1 MRQSDAKEYIKRAI
15 FRFRLCH
22 LLQKTWLSLK
32 KNGCRRTAKK
42 ILSVLSTRVKLRWLY
57 RRPLFS
63 QSQLEKQKVY
73 RFPQEQTFSIVV
85 PLYNTPPEFLKEMI
99 QSVRDQTYGKW
110 ELCMADGSDKDHGN
124 VEEIC
129 LEFVRMDSRIRYK
142 KLENNLGISGNT
154 NACLEMAT
162 GDYIGLF
169 DHDDLLHPAAL
180 FEVMRTISQTGA
192 DFVYTDELTFS
203 KKVHNVI
210 TAHYKPDFAP
220 DNLRAN
226 NYICH
231 FSVFSRQVLQKA
243 GSFREEY
250 DGSQDHDFI
259 LRATEKAKKVVHI
272 PEMLYY
278 WRSHPE
284 SVAWDINS
292 KIYAIDAGKRAVC
305 DHISR
310 MGMSAKVESSIAFPT
325 IYRIRYDLTEFPLV
339 SIIIP
344 NKNHYE
350 DIATCVD
357 SILNCSTYPN
367 FEVIIIDNGSSDQN
381 VLDYYE
387 ALRKRETAARISIL
401 NWPYSF
407 NYSAINNF
415 GVQFASG
422 EQLILLNSD
431 TKIISPNWI
440 EEMLMYAQRSDVG
453 AVGAKL
459 YYADDTIQHAG
470 IILGLGPDRVAGHA
484 FRKAEK
490 ENTGYMG
497 RLYYAQN
504 CSAVTGACI
513 MIPKHVWVE
522 IGGLDEDFAVAF
534 NDVDLCMRIREAGY
548 LIVWTPYAELYHYE
562 SKSRGKENTPQKR
575 ERFAGEVKRFQARWE
590 KELAAG
596 DPYYNPNL
604 TLDREDFSPKP

>member
-1 MRQSDAKEYIKRAI
+1 MRQREAIEYFKQVV
-15 FRFRLCH
+15 FRHRFCH
-22 LLQKTWLSLK
+22 LVQKTWRSLK
-32 KNGCRRTAKK
+32 KDGCRRTIQK
-42 ILSVLSTRVKLRWLY
+42 IFGVLLTRVKLRWLF

-63 QSQLEKQKVY
+63 KSQLEMQRNY
-73 RFPQEQTFSIVV
+73 RFPQEKTFSIVV

-110 ELCMADGSDKDHGN
+110 ELCMADGSDPEHSN

-129 LEFVRMDSRIRYK
+129 REYVRMDARIRYT
-142 KLENNLGISGNT
+142 KLERNLGISGNT
-154 NACLEMAT
+154 NACLEMVT

-192 DFVYTDELTFS
+192 DFIYTDELTFS
-203 KKVHNVI
+203 KKLRNVI
-210 TAHYKPDFAP
+210 SAHFKPDFAP

-231 FSVFSRQVLQKA
+231 FSVFSRQILKEA
-243 GSFREEY
+243 GPFRGAY

-259 LRATEKAKKVVHI
+259 LRATEKAKNIAHI
-272 PEMLYY
+272 PEVLYY
-278 WRSHPE
+278 WRSHPS

-292 KIYAIDAGKRAVC
+292 KLYAVDAGKRAVS
-305 DHISR
+305 DHIRR

-325 IYRIRYDLTEFPLV
+325 IYRIGYDLTAFPLV
-339 SIIIP
+339 SIVIP
-344 NKNHYE
+344 NKDHYE
-350 DIATCVD
+350 DISRCVD
-357 SILNCSTYPN
+357 SILGSSTYPN
-367 FEVIIIDNGSSDQN
+367 FEVVIIDNGSSDPN
-381 VLDYYE
+381 VLDYYKSLKE
-387 ALRKRETAARISIL
+387 KETAAKISVL
-401 NWPYSF
+401 SWPHNF
-407 NYSAINNF
+407 NYAAINNF

-422 EQLILLNSD
+422 EQLVLLNSD

-440 EEMLMYAQRSDVG
+440 EEMLMYAQRPDVG

-470 IILGLGPDRVAGHA
+470 IILGLGSDRVAEHA
-484 FRKAEK
+484 FHKADK
-490 ENTGYMG
+490 QNTGYMG

-504 CSAVTGACI
+504 YSAVTGACV
-513 MIPKHVWVE
+513 MIPRHVWE
-522 IGGLDEDFAVAF
+522 ETGGLDEDFVVALH
-534 NDVDLCMRIREAGY
+534 DVDLCMRIRKAGY

-562 SKSRGKENTPQKR
+562 SKSRGKEDTPEKQKR
-575 ERFAGEVKRFQARWE
+575 FAEEVKRFRARWE

-604 TLDREDFSPKP
+604 TLNRDDFSPKI